1 MQRAGFRRGAR
12 VSRAMA
18 PDGRFATARP
28 SLEEAAFAAHRAL
41 GRRVAERQGGVPT
54 FFDNFLDA
62 LLRRLAASA
71 SLHGWDPR
79 RPATPGSEHA
89 QRAAELVW
97 LEAFLRRQGQGRL
110 VSYRMRRAEDRAGP
124 SSEIAGRALIM
135 SQGTTACLTWQ
146 GRPLFKTAYDFAL
159 LPMLLSE
166 LRPRTVLE
174 IGSGTGASA
183 RWLAD
188 MMRASDLDGI
198 VHSVDIKPVAESH
211 PGVQFRAG
219 DCASPETLFDLD
231 LLRQAPHPWLV
242 IEDAHVN
249 VHDVLVRMSAFLL
262 PGDYLIVEDSGGKR
276 EDLDRFMASRDDQ
289 YRVDTQYTD
298 FFGRNATCA
307 ENAIFV
313 RV

>member
-1 MQRAGFRRGAR
+1 MQCAGFRRDVR

-18 PDGRFATARP
+18 PDGRFVTPRP
-28 SLEEAAFAAHRAL
+28 NLQEAALAAHRAL

-62 LLRRLAASA
+62 LLRRLVASGP
-71 SLHGWDPR
+71 LHGWDPR
-79 RPATPGSEHA
+79 RPAPPGSEHA
-89 QRAAELVW
+89 QRVAELVW
-97 LEAFLRRQGQGRL
+97 LEAFLRRQGQGRF
-110 VSYRMRRAEDRAGP
+110 VSYRTRRAEDRAGP
-124 SSEIAGRALIM
+124 ASEIAGRALIM

-159 LPMLLSE
+159 VPMLLAE

-183 RWLAD
+183 RWMAD
-188 MMRASDLDGI
+188 MMRASDLDGV
-198 VHSVDIKPVAESH
+198 VHSVDVNPVAETY
-211 PGVQFRAG
+211 PRVQFRAG
-219 DCASPETLFDLD
+219 DCRVPETLFDIE

-242 IEDAHVN
+242 SEDAHVN
-249 VHDVLVRMSAFLL
+249 VHDVLARMSDFLV
-262 PGDYLIVEDSGGKR
+262 PGDYLIVEDSAGKR
-276 EDLDRFMASRDDQ
+276 DDLDRFMTTRDDQ